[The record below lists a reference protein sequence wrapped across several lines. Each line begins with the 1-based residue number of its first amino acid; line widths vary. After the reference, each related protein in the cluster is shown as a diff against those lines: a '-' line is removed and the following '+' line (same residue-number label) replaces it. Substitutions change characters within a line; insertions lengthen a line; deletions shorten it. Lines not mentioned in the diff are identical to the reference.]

1 MVGCLLLLLGPGPHH
16 PAVLLGGPERQ
27 LPLLRLCIHG
37 DRRDAAGPGILQGGH
52 VPVHLPVMGLTLPF
66 FSYGGSS
73 IITLYTAMGIV
84 SSIRAR
90 TLPSWLRD
98 RNQL

>member
-1 MVGCLLLLLGPGPHH
+1 MH
-16 PAVLLGGPERQ
+16 AR
-27 LPLLRLCIHG
+27 
-37 DRRDAAGPGILQGGH
+37 DRFGALMAAGLTTHLALQVFLNIGVVTGAIPPTGIS
-52 VPVHLPVMGLTLPF
+52 LPF

>member
-1 MVGCLLLLLGPGPHH
+1 MPSSSPQTEKMKSVCRAGRAALYDAYVSMGIAGMLLAQVFFNVGMCLY
-16 PAVLLGGPERQ
+16 
-27 LPLLRLCIHG
+27 I
-37 DRRDAAGPGILQGGH
+37 
-52 VPVHLPVMGLTLPF
+52 LPVMGLTLPF

>member
-1 MVGCLLLLLGPGPHH
+1 MLMVQVGVNVGMCLY
-16 PAVLLGGPERQ
+16 
-27 LPLLRLCIHG
+27 I
-37 DRRDAAGPGILQGGH
+37 
-52 VPVHLPVMGLTLPF
+52 LPVMGLTLPF